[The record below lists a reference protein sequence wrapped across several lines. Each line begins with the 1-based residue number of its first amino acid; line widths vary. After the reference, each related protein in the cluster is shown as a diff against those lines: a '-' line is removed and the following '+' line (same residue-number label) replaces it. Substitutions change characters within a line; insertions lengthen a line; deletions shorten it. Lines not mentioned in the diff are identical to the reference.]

1 MTGGHNSIINLNNQ
15 TQPMK
20 VYQAKDAIGSPKLN
34 FTSTEFSDL
43 GGVGNFRFLTTTIRF
58 AKV

>member
-1 MTGGHNSIINLNNQ
+1 MTGGHNSIISLNNQ

-43 GGVGNFRFLTTTIRF
+43 GGVGNLSY
-58 AKV
+58 